1 MRILFALLIVP
12 ALACAQSPER
22 TVEESAFDD
31 YDLLLMKSG
40 EWSLQETVTEKP
52 GDEGKPVKSGQRER
66 KACVKADKEKVWIEI
81 SSWGLEAKKAD
92 SVTLCEVDRKSRK
105 VVKAWVSE
113 KGAVATEVKVAE
125 SEASTEPDKPKWL
138 SGANSASRAQENVTA
153 GKRVVPCD
161 GLKMDWY
168 HPDKDLKTIHESLNV
183 WFSAVVP
190 FRLRLDDEAVR
201 WKYMIAEDV
210 NRDLKVSKALVKW
223 ESSGEVEKVKSKET
237 RSVVDFGTD
246 AKPVVKTK

>member
-1 MRILFALLIVP
+1 MRILLTFLIFP
-12 ALACAQSPER
+12 ALARAQSPDR
-22 TVEESAFDD
+22 AVDESVFDD
-31 YDLLLMKSG
+31 YDLESMKSG
-40 EWSLQETVTEKP
+40 EFTIQETVIEKP
-52 GDEGKPVKSGQRER
+52 GEDGKAVKSGHRDR

-105 VVKAWVSE
+105 VLKAWVSE
-113 KGAVATEVKVAE
+113 KGAVGVEAKVEAPEPPAE
-125 SEASTEPDKPKWL
+125 SGKPKWL

-183 WFSAVVP
+183 WFSAAVP

-223 ESSGEVEKVKSKET
+223 DSSGEVEKVKSKET